1 MARPRVR
8 EKILDAAHRLLNQER
23 TEALTTRNI
32 ALEAGTTEASVF
44 NNFMDKSG
52 LFRAL
57 INERLVVVQQLV
69 KVIEDDAMPIETWLA
84 EVYLSARASYL
95 EVMPLAATLLKKNT
109 DLHRILQFGPLTL
122 NQAVAA
128 SLARRGLFPQKGKDS
143 AEQEA
148 DFAAI
153 LLGTAMHGA
162 VGEVFDR
169 SASISQAPNNDAR
182 RITEMLLALLVNTPR

>member
-23 TEALTTRNI
+23 TAALTTRNI

-128 SLARRGLFPQKGKDS
+128 SLARRGLFSHKGNDS

-153 LLGTAMHGA
+153 VLGSAMHGA

-169 SASISQAPNNDAR
+169 SASISHAPNDDAR
-182 RITEMLLALLVNTPR
+182 RITEMLLTLLVNTPR

>member
-23 TEALTTRNI
+23 TAALTTRNI

-44 NNFMDKSG
+44 NNFTDKSG

-109 DLHRILQFGPLTL
+109 RILQFGPLTL

-128 SLARRGLFPQKGKDS
+128 SLARRGLFSHKGKDS
-143 AEQEA
+143 TEQEG

-169 SASISQAPNNDAR
+169 SASISHAPNDDAR
-182 RITEMLLALLVNTPR
+182 RITEMLLALLVKTPR